1 MTVSAPRAGTGR
13 ESGQHRFDRRWAA
26 TVVWLGKRL
35 LLLGAFVA
43 SGWAVYELLLM
54 PIVEDRDPIL
64 GFVVLWVVLAY
75 LVLPRVQRAL
85 ARIYVPDYFVGR
97 ARTSE
102 GLLGDP
108 VNLAVMGGEEDLVK
122 AMTDAGWV
130 RADDLSFRTG
140 LRLVKCTI
148 LRRRYPAAPVS
159 PLFLFARKQDLAFEQ
174 EIVGKP
180 SHRHHVRFWRC
191 PEGWYMPGGLQ
202 VDWIGAGTYDRAVGL
217 SLFTLQVTHK
227 IGEDTDRERDH
238 IVSTLADSGAV
249 ESVHWVSNYFSGYH
263 ARNGG
268 GDLISTDGNLPV
280 IHLRVTRRQRGSA
293 ETAPPRAAREEAV
306 PPSTGLPEEDRRSP
320 QGSTARRLP
329 RTGTT

>member
-1 MTVSAPRAGTGR
+1 MTLSAPRAGARRTAGR
-13 ESGQHRFDRRWAA
+13 HRSAA
-26 TVVWLGKRL
+26 TVAWLGKRL
-35 LLLGAFVA
+35 LLLATFVL
-43 SGWAVYELLLM
+43 SGWAVYELLVM
-54 PIVEDRDPIL
+54 PILEDRDPIL

-75 LVLPRVQRAL
+75 LVLPRLQRAL

-108 VNLAVMGGEEDLVK
+108 VNLAVMGDEDDLVR
-122 AMTDAGWV
+122 ALTDAGWV
-130 RADDLSFRTG
+130 RADDLTFGTG
-140 LRLVKCTI
+140 LRLVRCMM

-174 EIVGKP
+174 EIVGRP

-191 PEGWYMPGGLQ
+191 PDGWYMPGGLE

-238 IVSTLADSGAV
+238 ILATLQDAGAAA
-249 ESVHWVSNYFSGYH
+249 SVHWVSNYFSGYH

-268 GDLISTDGNLPV
+268 GDLISTDGDLPV
-280 IHLRVTRRQRGSA
+280 IHLRVRPPEHAAGER
-293 ETAPPRAAREEAV
+293 PRAARPEAARS
-306 PPSTGLPEEDRRSP
+306 STGPRAADPGSP
-320 QGSTARRLP
+320 PAPTARRRP
-329 RTGTT
+329 RPGTT